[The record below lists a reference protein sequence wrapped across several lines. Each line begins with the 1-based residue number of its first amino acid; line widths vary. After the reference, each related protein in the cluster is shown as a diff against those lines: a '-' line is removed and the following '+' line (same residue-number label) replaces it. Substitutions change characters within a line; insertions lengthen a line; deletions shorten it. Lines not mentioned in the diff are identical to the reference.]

1 MDRPEVERSPEAER
15 PLTERDIQHGILM
28 SVAIQAQVREPAA
41 ILAVLPDDLRE
52 YAERHIPSSVL
63 FEHSFVDAFADYLNG
78 DEIIRDWI
86 TQDEEGD
93 FVLSEAGCEEMTSL
107 YNEGFAADS
116 VKWNIFDTVVQATAP
131 KYP

>member
-1 MDRPEVERSPEAER
+1 
-15 PLTERDIQHGILM
+15 M

-93 FVLSEAGCEEMTSL
+93 FVLSEAGSEEMTSL